1 MKVHGRFTLNI
12 TITLISAGLLLGGCA
27 QGQKTP
33 ETVLTSPELHVVNG
47 YKLLDKGM
55 ISDAE
60 REFQLALKYDPTLS
74 SALRGM
80 GYVQGIMQS
89 FDLAFESM
97 EKAVSQAKT
106 KRDKALAYVGFIRLN
121 TIREEEGW
129 LSQAEK
135 NFSLALD
142 EVKELPEAYYYMGVA
157 YVQARRFVQ
166 AENSFRKVLE
176 IKKTFVTEAE
186 EQLKKVQNNL
196 RREPDLGNEKRL
208 ATIAYRLMRMLRT
221 TTP

>member
-1 MKVHGRFTLNI
+1 MK
-12 TITLISAGLLLGGCA
+12 
-27 QGQKTP
+27 
-33 ETVLTSPELHVVNG
+33 
-47 YKLLDKGM
+47 
-55 ISDAE
+55 
-60 REFQLALKYDPTLS
+60 
-74 SALRGM
+74 
-80 GYVQGIMQS
+80 
-89 FDLAFESM
+89 
-97 EKAVSQAKT
+97 
-106 KRDKALAYVGFIRLN
+106 
-121 TIREEEGW
+121 
-129 LSQAEK
+129 AEK